1 MFAIPNSLKKDLLDA
16 LITGGTTVKVAIMDS
31 GYTPNIDSDHFLSDI
46 NAHEVSGAGYT
57 AGGVTLANK
66 TNNQDN
72 TNDLAYF
79 DGDDISLPGLT
90 IVNGRYL
97 AVYISTGNAAT
108 SKLLDIIDMGGNKS
122 PTGDTFT
129 SQWAAGGIFK
139 IA

>member
-31 GYTPNIDSDHFLSDI
+31 GYTPNIDSDHFLSDV
-46 NAHEVSGAGYT
+46 NAHEVSGTGYT

-79 DGDDISLPGLT
+79 DGDDISWTGVT
-90 IVNGRYL
+90 FTNGRYL
-97 AVYISTGNAAT
+97 VVYISTGTAST
-108 SKLLDIIDMGGNKS
+108 SKILDVIDMGGNKS
-122 PTGDTFT
+122 PAGETFAV
-129 SQWAAGGIFK
+129 SWAAGGIFK
-139 IA
+139 IT